1 MKKPVDFANLQRV
14 IELGAAEAAR
24 DAGLARFVLTVS
36 IQPAVVVETLEILP
50 AIQIEI
56 IEEPDETVTP
66 LDPRAN

>member
-36 IQPAVVVETLEILP
+36 IRPAVILETQEILP

-56 IEEPDETVTP
+56 FEEADEAATPDP
-66 LDPRAN
+66 GAN